1 MRQKE
6 LRIALV
12 CYGGISLAVYMH
24 GVTRELWTLL
34 RASRRFLAPADAEAP
49 GGVEA
54 VYLRL
59 LQDIAAQHGLKLRV
73 LADIVAGASAGG
85 INAVFLADAIH
96 SGHSLEPLTDLWL
109 ERADVDVLLDPDARP
124 GRSVLKALALP
135 VVRWV
140 LSRPGNLVTSSV
152 APETRREV
160 RRKLSRFVRSRWFE
174 PPFGGIGFSRLL
186 AEALDAMART
196 PAGSPLL
203 PPGHPLDLFVTA
215 TDFKGHM
222 ETIRLHS
229 PPLVE
234 EGEHRLS
241 LGFRSV
247 VPAEG
252 GQPLAP
258 LLDLVFAARAT
269 ASFPGAFPALQVGE
283 IERLAAERAEDWA
296 SRDAFLA
303 RIMPAHQQRGDLAH
317 VALIDGSVLVNAPF
331 AEAMA
336 VLADRP
342 AQREVDRRFVYIDP
356 RPQQVGGIS
365 RTDPRPPGFF
375 PVIFGSLSSIPREQ
389 PIRDNLEEIERHSR
403 EMSRLASLVEKLRG
417 EVEAAIDKAFGHT
430 LFLNSPNPARI
441 AAWRRKAQV
450 AAIARA
456 GLSWH
461 AYARLKYEGIVD
473 ALATT
478 VTGAAPLLGPPAFDL
493 VRARLA
499 GHLAEQGAE
508 PDHIP
513 RIGRHHESDGVVKF
527 LRDHDLAFR
536 IRRLRL
542 LARRLSETA
551 SAEIADPAACE
562 AARDAVYK
570 SLSLYFS
577 REAGTALGSDF
588 PEIAANALQDPA
600 QALNAIAERRQLE
613 ATDAVVDALLA
624 DAFARMPEDSRRPA
638 LLAYLGF
645 PFYDTVTLPLLRGE
659 GLTEFDP
666 VKVDRIS
673 PDDAPSIRSGGA
685 AAALR
690 GVEFYNFGAFFSR
703 AYRENDYLWGRL
715 HGAERMVDLVAS
727 TVPEGLPETELR
739 QVKRALFL
747 AVLDEEE
754 SRLRADPALVSG
766 IREEVLRKL

>member
-1 MRQKE
+1 
-6 LRIALV
+6 
-12 CYGGISLAVYMH
+12 
-24 GVTRELWTLL
+24 
-34 RASRRFLAPADAEAP
+34 
-49 GGVEA
+49 
-54 VYLRL
+54 
-59 LQDIAAQHGLKLRV
+59 
-73 LADIVAGASAGG
+73 
-85 INAVFLADAIH
+85 
-96 SGHSLEPLTDLWL
+96 
-109 ERADVDVLLDPDARP
+109 
-124 GRSVLKALALP
+124 
-135 VVRWV
+135 
-140 LSRPGNLVTSSV
+140 
-152 APETRREV
+152 
-160 RRKLSRFVRSRWFE
+160 
-174 PPFGGIGFSRLL
+174 
-186 AEALDAMART
+186 
-196 PAGSPLL
+196 
-203 PPGHPLDLFVTA
+203 
-215 TDFKGHM
+215 
-222 ETIRLHS
+222 
-229 PPLVE
+229 
-234 EGEHRLS
+234 
-241 LGFRSV
+241 
-247 VPAEG
+247 
-252 GQPLAP
+252 
-258 LLDLVFAARAT
+258 
-269 ASFPGAFPALQVGE
+269 
-283 IERLAAERAEDWA
+283 
-296 SRDAFLA
+296 
-303 RIMPAHQQRGDLAH
+303 
-317 VALIDGSVLVNAPF
+317 
-331 AEAMA
+331 
-336 VLADRP
+336 
-342 AQREVDRRFVYIDP
+342 
-356 RPQQVGGIS
+356 
-365 RTDPRPPGFF
+365 
-375 PVIFGSLSSIPREQ
+375 
-389 PIRDNLEEIERHSR
+389 
-403 EMSRLASLVEKLRG
+403 
-417 EVEAAIDKAFGHT
+417 
-430 LFLNSPNPARI
+430 
-441 AAWRRKAQV
+441 
-450 AAIARA
+450 
-456 GLSWH
+456 
-461 AYARLKYEGIVD
+461 
-473 ALATT
+473 
-478 VTGAAPLLGPPAFDL
+478 

-513 RIGRHHESDGVVKF
+513 RIGRHHEGDGVVKF

-542 LARRLSETA
+542 LARRLSETP
-551 SAEIADPAACE
+551 STEIADPAACE

-588 PEIAANALQDPA
+588 PEIAANALQYPA